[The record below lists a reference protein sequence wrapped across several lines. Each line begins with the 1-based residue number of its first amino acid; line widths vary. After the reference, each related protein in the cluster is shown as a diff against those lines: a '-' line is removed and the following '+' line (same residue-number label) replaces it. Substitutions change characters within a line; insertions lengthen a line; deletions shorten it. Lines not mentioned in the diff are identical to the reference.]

1 MTAVAA
7 SSSASDCAEDLA
19 AMARAAVIGSLTIQ
33 ARPELVSAARSFV
46 TEALGEDDPASE
58 VAALLVSE
66 TVTNA
71 VVHSNSRRVGG
82 TVTITAVGIG
92 GGVRIEVADEGSEQ
106 SAPEVKGHG
115 CVSGGHGLF
124 LVQTLADQWGFV
136 RDDHGTTVWFWL
148 VRGRGYPEL
157 RDLPD
162 GP

>member
-7 SSSASDCAEDLA
+7 SACEFAEDLA
-19 AMARAAVIGSLTIQ
+19 EMASAAVIGSLTIQ

-46 TEALGEDDPASE
+46 TKTLGEDDPAAD
-58 VAALLVSE
+58 VAVLLVSE

-71 VVHSNSRRVGG
+71 VLHSNSRRAGG
-82 TVTITAVGIG
+82 SVTITAIEIG

-115 CVSGGHGLF
+115 CVNGGHGLF
-124 LVQTLADQWGFV
+124 LVETLANQWGYV
-136 RDDHGTTVWFWL
+136 RDDYGTTVWFWL
-148 VRGRGYPEL
+148 LRGHGYPAL
-157 RDLPD
+157 GDLPD